1 MSGTAP
7 ISANCCVFNTV
18 TRMVNIANPRP
29 KDKRLARC
37 VLLILSLE
45 LSNAQD
51 MLHLGHHFE
60 GRQRYV

>member
-1 MSGTAP
+1 MA
-7 ISANCCVFNTV
+7 
-18 TRMVNIANPRP
+18 NIAILGP
-29 KDKRLARC
+29 KDDGTIRVRCTLRLADF
-37 VLLILSLE
+37 VLE